1 MPCRYVID
9 IEQRLVI
16 STGWDRVTFAE
27 IKAHQDQLVSDP
39 DFNPEFNQFVDA
51 TAGRSG
57 YGARSTVPFLR

>member
-27 IKAHQDQLVSDP
+27 AKAHQDQLVRDP
-39 DFNPEFNQFVDA
+39 VFNPEFNET
-51 TAGRSG
+51 TAQ
-57 YGARSTVPFLR
+57 LKE